1 MAEQLPVK
9 QQVESSSLSSSA
21 ISEYTKAG
29 GLGPAINRVYDGVV
43 SSNLTAHTKERV
55 RLVEEAV
62 LKTVGSYQAQGF
74 DSLPLR
80 LDGNKHK
87 WRAGRVVWHRLAKL
101 RLG

>member
-21 ISEYTKAG
+21 TGEYTKAG
-29 GLGPAINRVYDGVV
+29 GLGPAVNRVLNGIV
-43 SSNLTAHTKERV
+43 SSNLTTHTKERV

-62 LKTVGSYQAQGF
+62 LKTVGPYQAQGF

-80 LDGNKHK
+80 NNNRESWQSGM
-87 WRAGRVVWHRLAKL
+87 APAC
-101 RLG
+101 

>member
-21 ISEYTKAG
+21 TGEYTKAG
-29 GLGPAINRVYDGVV
+29 GLGPTVNRVLNGIV
-43 SSNLTAHTKERV
+43 SSNLTTHTKERV

-62 LKTVGSYQAQGF
+62 LKTVGPYQAQEF

-80 LDGNKHK
+80 NNNRESWQSGM
-87 WRAGRVVWHRLAKL
+87 ALAC
-101 RLG
+101 